1 LRLGIVAD
9 AHLGPAGTTVPAF
22 HVEYGNTDTL
32 TTYQLALR
40 RCVREGVDGLLLLG
54 DLSHSGDE
62 ESLEAGV
69 RTAAETE
76 LAVWIV
82 SGNHDCFSREDA
94 LADAVRRVGAEN
106 VRLLTPDGEA
116 VAESLRLAGFSVR
129 SGSWGYAAGPTG
141 RPDVSGWGDDEC
153 VVWVTH
159 YPAVSFSE
167 EVSAAGLVYGDD
179 LEDLEEV
186 TRPLLRR
193 EAPAVVVNGHVA
205 RAGHSYRG
213 AGAAALVCGAHRA
226 SVGGHLP
233 RRQDRGRPGRGP
245 QRERATRT
253 VAHRAPSALLA
264 PGTGVGLRGGCL
276 AFPGAAGSV
285 GGGFPVTNALG
296 S

>member
-1 LRLGIVAD
+1 MRLGIVAD

-32 TTYQLALR
+32 TIYQLALR
-40 RCVREGVDGLLLLG
+40 RCVREGADGLVLLG

-82 SGNHDCFSREDA
+82 SGNHDCFSREEA

-116 VAESLRLAGFSVR
+116 VAERVRLAGFSVT
-129 SGSWGYAAGPTG
+129 SGNWGYAAGSTG

-186 TRPLLRR
+186 TRPLLGR
-193 EAPAVVVNGHVA
+193 EAPTVVVSGHVHVRAA
-205 RAGHSYRG
+205 RVEGPVLQVSC
-213 AGAAALVCGAHRA
+213 AALVEPPLEVTFLDVEPQGDR
-226 SVGGHLP
+226 VEV
-233 RRQDRGRPGRGP
+233 RRESAPL
-245 QRERATRT
+245 
-253 VAHRAPSALLA
+253 APSLA
-264 PGTGVGLRGGCL
+264 VRPP
-276 AFPGAAGSV
+276 AFSPPEQGWAFESGAWRS
-285 GGGFPVTNALG
+285 
-296 S
+296 

>member
-1 LRLGIVAD
+1 MRLGIVAD

-22 HVEYGNTDTL
+22 HVEYGNADTL

-40 RCVREGVDGLLLLG
+40 RCVREGADGLVLLG

-76 LAVWIV
+76 LAVWV
-82 SGNHDCFSREDA
+82 VTGNHDCFSREDA
-94 LADAVRRVGAEN
+94 LADAVQQVGAEN

-116 VAESLRLAGFSVR
+116 GAESLRLAGFSVT

-141 RPDVSGWGDDEC
+141 RPDVSRWGDDEC

-159 YPAVSFSE
+159 YPAVSFSG

-186 TRPLLRR
+186 TRPLLER
-193 EAPAVVVNGHVA
+193 EAPTVVVSGHVHV
-205 RAGHSYRG
+205 RATHVEGPVLQVSC
-213 AGAAALVCGAHRA
+213 AALIEPPLEVTFLEVESEGDR
-226 SVGGHLP
+226 VEV
-233 RRQDRGRPGRGP
+233 RR
-245 QRERATRT
+245 E
-253 VAHRAPSALLA
+253 SALLA
-264 PGTGVGLRGGCL
+264 PSLTVRPP
-276 AFPGAAGSV
+276 AFSPPEQGWAFKASVWRSLGPGKAAKGSSAV
-285 GGGFPVTNALG
+285 
-296 S
+296 

>member
-1 LRLGIVAD
+1 MRLGIVAD

-32 TTYQLALR
+32 TIYQLALR
-40 RCVREGVDGLLLLG
+40 RCVREGADGLVLLG

-82 SGNHDCFSREDA
+82 SGNHDCFSREEA
-94 LADAVRRVGAEN
+94 LADTVRRVGAEN

-116 VAESLRLAGFSVR
+116 VAERVRLAGFSVT
-129 SGSWGYAAGPTG
+129 SGSWGYAAGSTG
-141 RPDVSGWGDDEC
+141 RPDVSGWEDDEC

-186 TRPLLRR
+186 TRPLLGR
-193 EAPAVVVNGHVA
+193 EPPTVVVSGHVHVRAA
-205 RAGHSYRG
+205 RVEGPVLQVSC
-213 AGAAALVCGAHRA
+213 AALVEPPLEVTFLDVEPQGDR
-226 SVGGHLP
+226 VEV
-233 RRQDRGRPGRGP
+233 RRESAPL
-245 QRERATRT
+245 
-253 VAHRAPSALLA
+253 APSLA
-264 PGTGVGLRGGCL
+264 VRPP
-276 AFPGAAGSV
+276 AFSPPEQGWAFESGAWRS
-285 GGGFPVTNALG
+285 
-296 S
+296 